1 MDYNQRTSMIGNWLQ
16 GILKRYTPPSSMDR
30 DTLGQELQLIVE
42 DINFNIPS
50 SYERVDLEVV
60 LKKID
65 GHVRQYQASRT
76 WPTIKTFIMSTKTAV
91 EEYSRNTE
99 SLRETSQT
107 QMSAEVWQR
116 ILMVKRI
123 KTGGAIPEWIL
134 NPDSVYRQRLLLD
147 TDLVESDFNKYLDPT
162 ATMQ

>member
-42 DINFNIPS
+42 DINNNIPS
-50 SYERVDLEVV
+50 TYEKIDLEVT

-76 WPTIKTFIMSTKTAV
+76 WPTIKTFIMSTKAAV

-99 SLRETSQT
+99 ILKVISQ
-107 QMSAEVWQR
+107 SKLDPAV
-116 ILMVKRI
+116 LMVKRI
-123 KTGGAIPEWIL
+123 KSGDAIPDWIL
-134 NPDSVYRQRLLLD
+134 DPDSIYRQQLLLN

>member
-1 MDYNQRTSMIGNWLQ
+1 
-16 GILKRYTPPSSMDR
+16 MDR

-42 DINFNIPS
+42 DINNNIPS
-50 SYERVDLEVV
+50 SYDKIDLEVT

-76 WPTIKTFIMSTKTAV
+76 WPTIKTFIMSTKAAV

-99 SLRETSQT
+99 SLKVTSQ
-107 QMSAEVWQR
+107 SKLDAAV
-116 ILMVKRI
+116 LMVKRI
-123 KTGGAIPEWIL
+123 KSGGAIPDWIL
-134 NPDSVYRQRLLLD
+134 DPDSIYRQRLLLD

>member
-42 DINFNIPS
+42 DINNNIPS
-50 SYERVDLEVV
+50 SFEKVDLEVV

-91 EEYSRNTE
+91 DEYSRNTE
-99 SLRETSQT
+99 SLKVTSQ
-107 QMSAEVWQR
+107 SKLDAA

-123 KTGGAIPEWIL
+123 KSGGAIPEWIL
-134 NPDSVYRQRLLLD
+134 NPDSIYRQRLLLD

>member
-42 DINFNIPS
+42 DINNNIPS
-50 SYERVDLEVV
+50 SYEKIDLEVT

-76 WPTIKTFIMSTKTAV
+76 WPTIKTFIMSTKAAV
-91 EEYSRNTE
+91 DEYSRNTE
-99 SLRETSQT
+99 SLKVTSQ
-107 QMSAEVWQR
+107 SKLDAAV
-116 ILMVKRI
+116 LMVKRI
-123 KTGGAIPEWIL
+123 KSGDAIPEWIL
-134 NPDSVYRQRLLLD
+134 DPDSIYRQRLLLD

>member
-30 DTLGQELQLIVE
+30 DTLGQELQLIVQ
-42 DINFNIPS
+42 DINNNIPS
-50 SYERVDLEVV
+50 SFEKVDLEVV

-91 EEYSRNTE
+91 DEYSRNTE
-99 SLRETSQT
+99 SLKVTSQ
-107 QMSAEVWQR
+107 SKLDAA

-123 KTGGAIPEWIL
+123 KSGGAIPEWIL
-134 NPDSVYRQRLLLD
+134 NPDSIYRQRLLLD

>member
-42 DINFNIPS
+42 DINNNIPS
-50 SYERVDLEVV
+50 TFEKVDLEVV

-76 WPTIKTFIMSTKTAV
+76 WPTIKTFVMSTKTAV
-91 EEYSRNTE
+91 DEYSRNTE
-99 SLRETSQT
+99 SLKVTSQSKLD
-107 QMSAEVWQR
+107 SA

-123 KTGGAIPEWIL
+123 KSGGAIPDWIL
-134 NPDSVYRQRLLLD
+134 DPDSIYRQRLLLD

>member
-42 DINFNIPS
+42 DINNIIPS
-50 SYERVDLEVV
+50 SYEKIDLEVT

-76 WPTIKTFIMSTKTAV
+76 WPTIKTFIMSTKAAV
-91 EEYSRNTE
+91 DEYSRNTE
-99 SLRETSQT
+99 SLKVTSQ
-107 QMSAEVWQR
+107 SKLDAAV
-116 ILMVKRI
+116 LMVKRI
-123 KTGGAIPEWIL
+123 KSGGAIPDWIL
-134 NPDSVYRQRLLLD
+134 DPDSIYRQRLLLD

>member
-1 MDYNQRTSMIGNWLQ
+1 MDYNQRTSMIGVWLQ

-42 DINFNIPS
+42 DINNNIPS
-50 SYERVDLEVV
+50 TFEKVDLEVV

-76 WPTIKTFIMSTKTAV
+76 WPTIKTFVMSTKTAV
-91 EEYSRNTE
+91 DEYSRNTE
-99 SLRETSQT
+99 SLKVTSQSKLD
-107 QMSAEVWQR
+107 SA

-134 NPDSVYRQRLLLD
+134 NPDSIYRQRLLLD

>member
-16 GILKRYTPPSSMDR
+16 AILKRYTPPSSMDR

-42 DINFNIPS
+42 DINNNIPS
-50 SYERVDLEVV
+50 SYEKIDLEVT

-76 WPTIKTFIMSTKTAV
+76 WPTIKTFIISTKAAV

-99 SLRETSQT
+99 SLKVTSQ
-107 QMSAEVWQR
+107 SKLDAAV
-116 ILMVKRI
+116 LMVKRI
-123 KTGGAIPEWIL
+123 KSGDAIPEWIL
-134 NPDSVYRQRLLLD
+134 DPDSIYRQRLLLD

-162 ATMQ
+162 ARMQ

>member
-1 MDYNQRTSMIGNWLQ
+1 MDYNQRTSMIGVWLQ

-30 DTLGQELQLIVE
+30 DTLGQELQLIVQ
-42 DINFNIPS
+42 DINNNIPS
-50 SYERVDLEVV
+50 SFEKVDLEVV

-91 EEYSRNTE
+91 DEYSRNTE
-99 SLRETSQT
+99 SLKVTSQ
-107 QMSAEVWQR
+107 SKLDAA

-123 KTGGAIPEWIL
+123 KSGGAIPEWIL
-134 NPDSVYRQRLLLD
+134 NPDSIYRQRLLLD

>member
-1 MDYNQRTSMIGNWLQ
+1 
-16 GILKRYTPPSSMDR
+16 MDR

-42 DINFNIPS
+42 DINNNIPS
-50 SYERVDLEVV
+50 SYEKIDLEVT

-76 WPTIKTFIMSTKTAV
+76 WPTIKTFIMSTKAAV
-91 EEYSRNTE
+91 DEYSRNTE
-99 SLRETSQT
+99 SLKVTSQ
-107 QMSAEVWQR
+107 SKLDAAV
-116 ILMVKRI
+116 LMVKRI
-123 KTGGAIPEWIL
+123 KSGGAIPDWIL
-134 NPDSVYRQRLLLD
+134 DPDSIYRQQLLLN

>member
-1 MDYNQRTSMIGNWLQ
+1 MDYNQRTSMIGSWLQ

-42 DINFNIPS
+42 DINSNIPTTF
-50 SYERVDLEVV
+50 EKIDLEVV

-76 WPTIKTFIMSTKTAV
+76 WPTIKTFIMSTKAAV
-91 EEYSRNTE
+91 DEYSRNTE
-99 SLRETSQT
+99 ILKVISQ
-107 QMSAEVWQR
+107 SKLDPAV
-116 ILMVKRI
+116 LMVKRI
-123 KTGGAIPEWIL
+123 KSGDAIPDWIL
-134 NPDSVYRQRLLLD
+134 DPDSIYRQQLLLN
-147 TDLVESDFNKYLDPT
+147 TDLVESDFNKYLDTT

>member
-1 MDYNQRTSMIGNWLQ
+1 MDYTQRTSMIGSWLQ

-42 DINFNIPS
+42 DINTNIPTS
-50 SYERVDLEVV
+50 FEKIDLEVV

-76 WPTIKTFIMSTKTAV
+76 WPTIKTFVMSTKTAV

-99 SLRETSQT
+99 SLKVTSQ
-107 QMSAEVWQR
+107 SNLDAA

-123 KTGGAIPEWIL
+123 KSGGAIPDWIL
-134 NPDSVYRQRLLLD
+134 NPDSIYRQRLLLD

>member
-1 MDYNQRTSMIGNWLQ
+1 
-16 GILKRYTPPSSMDR
+16 MDR

-42 DINFNIPS
+42 DINNNIPS
-50 SYERVDLEVV
+50 SYEKIDLEVT

-76 WPTIKTFIMSTKTAV
+76 WPTIKTFIMSTKAAV
-91 EEYSRNTE
+91 DEYSRNTE
-99 SLRETSQT
+99 SLKVTSQ
-107 QMSAEVWQR
+107 SKLDAAV
-116 ILMVKRI
+116 LMVKRI
-123 KTGGAIPEWIL
+123 KSGGAIPDWIL
-134 NPDSVYRQRLLLD
+134 DPDSIYRQRLLLD

>member
-16 GILKRYTPPSSMDR
+16 AILKRYTPPSSMDR

-42 DINFNIPS
+42 DINNNIPS
-50 SYERVDLEVV
+50 SYEKIDLEVT

-76 WPTIKTFIMSTKTAV
+76 WPTIKTFIMSTKAAV
-91 EEYSRNTE
+91 DEYSRNTE
-99 SLRETSQT
+99 SLKVTSQ
-107 QMSAEVWQR
+107 SKLDAAV
-116 ILMVKRI
+116 LMVKRI
-123 KTGGAIPEWIL
+123 KSGGAIPDWIL
-134 NPDSVYRQRLLLD
+134 DPDSIYRQQLLLN

>member
-42 DINFNIPS
+42 DINNNIPS
-50 SYERVDLEVV
+50 SFEKVDLEVV

-91 EEYSRNTE
+91 DEYSRNTE
-99 SLRETSQT
+99 SIKVTSQSKLD
-107 QMSAEVWQR
+107 SA

-134 NPDSVYRQRLLLD
+134 NPDSIYRQRLLLD

>member
-1 MDYNQRTSMIGNWLQ
+1 MDYNQRTSMIGVWLQ

-42 DINFNIPS
+42 DINNNIPS
-50 SYERVDLEVV
+50 SYEKVDLEVV

-91 EEYSRNTE
+91 DEYSRNTE
-99 SLRETSQT
+99 SLKVTSQ
-107 QMSAEVWQR
+107 SKLDAAV
-116 ILMVKRI
+116 LMVKRI
-123 KTGGAIPEWIL
+123 KSGGAIPEWIL
-134 NPDSVYRQRLLLD
+134 NPDSIYRQRLLLD

>member
-1 MDYNQRTSMIGNWLQ
+1 MDYNQRTSMIGVWLQ

-42 DINFNIPS
+42 DINNNIPS
-50 SYERVDLEVV
+50 SFEKVDLEVV

-91 EEYSRNTE
+91 DEYSRNTE
-99 SLRETSQT
+99 SLKVTSQ
-107 QMSAEVWQR
+107 SKLDAAV
-116 ILMVKRI
+116 LMVKRI

-134 NPDSVYRQRLLLD
+134 NPDSIYRQRLLLD

>member
-1 MDYNQRTSMIGNWLQ
+1 MDYNQRTSMIGVWLQ

-42 DINFNIPS
+42 DINNNIPS
-50 SYERVDLEVV
+50 SYEKIDLEVT

-76 WPTIKTFIMSTKTAV
+76 WPTIKTFIMSTKAAV
-91 EEYSRNTE
+91 DEYSRNTE
-99 SLRETSQT
+99 SLKVTSQ
-107 QMSAEVWQR
+107 SKLDAAV
-116 ILMVKRI
+116 LMVKRI
-123 KTGGAIPEWIL
+123 KSGGAIPDWIL
-134 NPDSVYRQRLLLD
+134 DPDSIYRQRLLLD

>member
-1 MDYNQRTSMIGNWLQ
+1 MDYNQRTSMIGSWLQ
-16 GILKRYTPPSSMDR
+16 GILKRYSPPSSMDR

-42 DINFNIPS
+42 DINNNIPS
-50 SYERVDLEVV
+50 NFEKIDLEVV
-60 LKKID
+60 LKKTD

-76 WPTIKTFIMSTKTAV
+76 WPTIKTFVMSTKTAV

-99 SLRETSQT
+99 SLKVTSQSKFDT
-107 QMSAEVWQR
+107 A

-123 KTGGAIPEWIL
+123 KSGGAIPDWIL
-134 NPDSVYRQRLLLD
+134 KPDSIYRQRLLLD

-162 ATMQ
+162 APMQ

>member
-16 GILKRYTPPSSMDR
+16 GILKRYTPPSGMDR

-42 DINFNIPS
+42 DINNNIPS
-50 SYERVDLEVV
+50 SYEKVDLEVT

-91 EEYSRNTE
+91 DEYSRNTE
-99 SLRETSQT
+99 SLKVTSQ
-107 QMSAEVWQR
+107 SKLDAG

-134 NPDSVYRQRLLLD
+134 NPDSIYRQRLLLD

>member
-1 MDYNQRTSMIGNWLQ
+1 MDYTQRTSMIGNWLQ

-42 DINFNIPS
+42 DINNNIPS
-50 SYERVDLEVV
+50 TYEKIDLEVT

-76 WPTIKTFIMSTKTAV
+76 WPTIKTFIISTKAAV

-99 SLRETSQT
+99 SLKVTSQ
-107 QMSAEVWQR
+107 SKLDAAV
-116 ILMVKRI
+116 LMVKRI
-123 KTGGAIPEWIL
+123 KSGDAIPEWIL
-134 NPDSVYRQRLLLD
+134 DPDSIYRQRLLLD

>member
-1 MDYNQRTSMIGNWLQ
+1 MDYNQRTSMIGVWLQ

-42 DINFNIPS
+42 DINNNIPS
-50 SYERVDLEVV
+50 SFEKVDLEVV

-91 EEYSRNTE
+91 DEYSRNTE
-99 SLRETSQT
+99 SLKVTSQ
-107 QMSAEVWQR
+107 SKLDAAV
-116 ILMVKRI
+116 LMVKRI
-123 KTGGAIPEWIL
+123 KTGGAIPDWIL
-134 NPDSVYRQRLLLD
+134 NPDSIYRQRLLLD

>member
-42 DINFNIPS
+42 DINNNIPS
-50 SYERVDLEVV
+50 SFEKVDLEVV

-91 EEYSRNTE
+91 DEYSRNTE
-99 SLRETSQT
+99 SLKVTSQ
-107 QMSAEVWQR
+107 SKLDAAV
-116 ILMVKRI
+116 LMVKRI
-123 KTGGAIPEWIL
+123 KSGGAIPDWIL
-134 NPDSVYRQRLLLD
+134 DPDSIYRQRLLLD

>member
-1 MDYNQRTSMIGNWLQ
+1 MDYNQRTSMIGVWLQ

-42 DINFNIPS
+42 DINNNIPS
-50 SYERVDLEVV
+50 SFEKVDLEVV

-91 EEYSRNTE
+91 DEYSRNTE
-99 SLRETSQT
+99 SLKVTSQSKLD
-107 QMSAEVWQR
+107 SA

-123 KTGGAIPEWIL
+123 KSGGAIPEWIL
-134 NPDSVYRQRLLLD
+134 NPDSIYRQRLLLD

>member
-42 DINFNIPS
+42 DINNNIPS
-50 SYERVDLEVV
+50 SFEKVDLEVV

-91 EEYSRNTE
+91 DEYSRNTE
-99 SLRETSQT
+99 SLKVTSQSKLD
-107 QMSAEVWQR
+107 SA

-123 KTGGAIPEWIL
+123 KSGGAIPEWIL
-134 NPDSVYRQRLLLD
+134 NPDSIYRQRLLLD

>member
-1 MDYNQRTSMIGNWLQ
+1 MIVNWQQ

-42 DINFNIPS
+42 DINNNIPS
-50 SYERVDLEVV
+50 TFEKVDLEVV

-76 WPTIKTFIMSTKTAV
+76 WPTIKTFVMSTKTAV
-91 EEYSRNTE
+91 DEYSRNTE
-99 SLRETSQT
+99 SLKVTSQSKLD
-107 QMSAEVWQR
+107 SA

-134 NPDSVYRQRLLLD
+134 NPDSIYRQRLLLD

>member
-1 MDYNQRTSMIGNWLQ
+1 MDYNQRTSMIGVWLQ

-42 DINFNIPS
+42 DINNNIPS
-50 SYERVDLEVV
+50 SFEKVDLEVV

-76 WPTIKTFIMSTKTAV
+76 WPTIKTFITSTKTAV
-91 EEYSRNTE
+91 DEYSRNTE
-99 SLRETSQT
+99 SLKVTSQ
-107 QMSAEVWQR
+107 SKLDAAV
-116 ILMVKRI
+116 LMVKRI
-123 KTGGAIPEWIL
+123 KSGGAIPEWIL
-134 NPDSVYRQRLLLD
+134 NPDSIYRQRLLLD

>member
-16 GILKRYTPPSSMDR
+16 AILKRYTPPSSMDR

-42 DINFNIPS
+42 DINNNIPS
-50 SYERVDLEVV
+50 SYEKIDLEVT

-76 WPTIKTFIMSTKTAV
+76 WPTIKTFIMSTKAAV

-99 SLRETSQT
+99 ILKVISQ
-107 QMSAEVWQR
+107 SKLDPAV
-116 ILMVKRI
+116 LMVKRI
-123 KTGGAIPEWIL
+123 KSGGAIPDWIL
-134 NPDSVYRQRLLLD
+134 NPDSIYRQRLLLD
-147 TDLVESDFNKYLDPT
+147 TDLVDSDFNKYLDPT

>member
-42 DINFNIPS
+42 DINNNIPS
-50 SYERVDLEVV
+50 TFEKVDLEVV

-76 WPTIKTFIMSTKTAV
+76 WPTIKTFVMSTKTAV
-91 EEYSRNTE
+91 DEYSRNTE
-99 SLRETSQT
+99 SLKVTSQSKLD
-107 QMSAEVWQR
+107 SA

-123 KTGGAIPEWIL
+123 KSGGAIPDWIL
-134 NPDSVYRQRLLLD
+134 NPDSIYRQRLLLD

>member
-1 MDYNQRTSMIGNWLQ
+1 MDYNQRTSMIGVWLQ

-42 DINFNIPS
+42 DINNNIPS
-50 SYERVDLEVV
+50 TFEKVDLEVV

-91 EEYSRNTE
+91 DEYSRNTE
-99 SLRETSQT
+99 SLKVTSQSKLD
-107 QMSAEVWQR
+107 SA

-134 NPDSVYRQRLLLD
+134 NPDSIYRQRLLLD

>member
-1 MDYNQRTSMIGNWLQ
+1 MDYNQRTSMIGSWLQ

-42 DINFNIPS
+42 DINNNIPS
-50 SYERVDLEVV
+50 SYDKIDLEVT

-76 WPTIKTFIMSTKTAV
+76 WPTIKTFIMSTKAAV
-91 EEYSRNTE
+91 DEYSRNTE
-99 SLRETSQT
+99 ILKVISQ
-107 QMSAEVWQR
+107 SKLDPAV
-116 ILMVKRI
+116 LMVKRI
-123 KTGGAIPEWIL
+123 KSGDAIPDWIL
-134 NPDSVYRQRLLLD
+134 DPDSIYRQQLLLN
-147 TDLVESDFNKYLDPT
+147 TDLVESDFNKYLDTT

>member
-16 GILKRYTPPSSMDR
+16 AILKRYTPPSSMDR

-42 DINFNIPS
+42 DINNNIPS
-50 SYERVDLEVV
+50 SYEKIDLEVT

-76 WPTIKTFIMSTKTAV
+76 WPTIKTFIMSTKAAV
-91 EEYSRNTE
+91 DEYSRNTE
-99 SLRETSQT
+99 SLKVTSQ
-107 QMSAEVWQR
+107 SKLDAAV
-116 ILMVKRI
+116 LMVKRI
-123 KTGGAIPEWIL
+123 KSGGAIPDWIL
-134 NPDSVYRQRLLLD
+134 DPDSIYRQRLLLD

>member
-16 GILKRYTPPSSMDR
+16 AILKRYTPPSSMDR

-42 DINFNIPS
+42 DINNNIPS
-50 SYERVDLEVV
+50 SYEKIDLEVT

-76 WPTIKTFIMSTKTAV
+76 WPTIKTFIISTKAAV

-99 SLRETSQT
+99 SLKVTSQ
-107 QMSAEVWQR
+107 SKLDAAV
-116 ILMVKRI
+116 LMVKRI
-123 KTGGAIPEWIL
+123 KSGDAIPEWIL
-134 NPDSVYRQRLLLD
+134 DPDSIYRQRLLLD

>member
-42 DINFNIPS
+42 DINNNIPS
-50 SYERVDLEVV
+50 TFEKVDLNVV

-76 WPTIKTFIMSTKTAV
+76 WPTIKTFVMSTKTAV
-91 EEYSRNTE
+91 DEYSRNTE
-99 SLRETSQT
+99 SLKVTSQSKLD
-107 QMSAEVWQR
+107 SA

-134 NPDSVYRQRLLLD
+134 NPDSIYRQRLLLD

>member
-16 GILKRYTPPSSMDR
+16 AILKRYTPPSSMDR

-42 DINFNIPS
+42 DINNNIPS
-50 SYERVDLEVV
+50 SYEKIDLEVT

-76 WPTIKTFIMSTKTAV
+76 WPTIKTFIMSTKAAV
-91 EEYSRNTE
+91 DEYSRNTE
-99 SLRETSQT
+99 SLKVTSQ
-107 QMSAEVWQR
+107 SKLDAA

-123 KTGGAIPEWIL
+123 KSGGAIPDWIL
-134 NPDSVYRQRLLLD
+134 DPDSIYRQRLLLD